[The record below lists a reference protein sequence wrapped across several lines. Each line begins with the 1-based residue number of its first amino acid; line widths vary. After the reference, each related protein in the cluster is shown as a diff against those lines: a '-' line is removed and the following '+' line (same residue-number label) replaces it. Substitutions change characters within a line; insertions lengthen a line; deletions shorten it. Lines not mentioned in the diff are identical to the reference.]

1 MPRSVQITVPSDRTD
16 TLVAEIKNVSGLIGL
31 SVQRGISVQPPGDVV
46 SVEVSTPALQAL
58 MRLLDRQGL
67 STSAATSTR
76 TSQPLSIVAAS
87 QAEVIAGDSSE
98 ATWEEMELT
107 IARASNMSVNGL
119 LLMASAG
126 VIAVVGISTDALHL
140 VIGAMVIA
148 PGFEPISRIALGA
161 VAGGG
166 AWRRGL
172 ADSAK
177 GYLVLALAAWLT
189 ALALRAIGVPPLGG
203 EAAYLP
209 AGVLTSYWAS
219 ITAPGLLA
227 STVAGATGGLLIAAN
242 RSILTAGVMI
252 ALALIPAAALAG
264 MALAV
269 GDFALFGKAVLRL
282 FIELLI
288 VGVASAVVFAWKRA
302 RVQRRKMAL

>member
-16 TLVAEIKNVSGLIGL
+16 ALVAEIKAVSGLIGL
-31 SVQRGISVQPPGDVV
+31 SVQRGISVHPPGDVV
-46 SVEVSTPALQAL
+46 SVEVSTPALHVL

-67 STSAATSTR
+67 CTSAASSIR
-76 TSQPLSIVAAS
+76 TSQPLSVIAAS

-107 IARASNMSVNGL
+107 IARESNMTVNGL

-140 VIGAMVIA
+140 VVGAMVIA
-148 PGFEPISRIALGA
+148 PGFEPISRIALGV
-161 VAGGG
+161 VARGN

-172 ADSAK
+172 ADTAK
-177 GYLVLALAAWLT
+177 GYLVLALAAWVT
-189 ALALRAIGVPPLGG
+189 AVTLRAIGIPPLGG
-203 EAAYLP
+203 ETAYLP
-209 AGVLTSYWAS
+209 VGVLTSYWSS
-219 ITAPGLLA
+219 ITAPGLLV

-252 ALALIPAAALAG
+252 ALALIPTAALAS
-264 MALAV
+264 MALSV
-269 GDFALFGKAVLRL
+269 GDFALFGKALLRW
-282 FIELLI
+282 FIEVLI
-288 VGVASAVVFAWKRA
+288 VGLASAVVFAWKRA
-302 RVQRRKMAL
+302 RVQRRKIAL